1 MPGGPLTS
9 RQPADARMIHIVL
22 HFVIPLAVGLLFY
35 RAHWREAV
43 VVMLLTMVVDVDHLL
58 ADPIYDPSRCS
69 IGFHPLH
76 TVPAI
81 FVYALLFLGPLVV
94 RSTALLHE
102 RSPLAR
108 TAHLAGLGL
117 LIHMGLD
124 AADCVW

>member
-1 MPGGPLTS
+1 
-9 RQPADARMIHIVL
+9 MIHIAL
-22 HFVIPLAVGLLFY
+22 HLVVPLAVGLLFY

-43 VVMLLTMVVDVDHLL
+43 VIMLLTMVVDVDHFL
-58 ADPIYDPSRCS
+58 ADPIYDPARCS

-81 FVYALLFLGPLVV
+81 VAYALLFLGPLAV
-94 RSTALLHE
+94 RSTATLHK
-102 RSPLAR
+102 RSVLAR
-108 TAHLAGLGL
+108 AAHLAGLGL